1 MSVCLSACLSVLFV
15 PYTLGSE
22 LAKRMRAAEEKLME
36 MTGYKLKIV
45 ERSGTKLEDILHKAD
60 PWQGQYC
67 GREMCLLCQTKKYT
81 GKHLTQDC
89 FRRSL
94 VYETWCISCQ
104 EKELE
109 KIETEAGNDK
119 KRKGEL
125 TKNMKLHKYIGETN
139 RSCFERGR
147 EHLNDFGNLSTK
159 SHMLKHAVEVHKD
172 EEASNLKFGM

>member
-1 MSVCLSACLSVLFV
+1 MKAVLFV

-45 ERSGTKLEDILHKAD
+45 ERSGTKLEEILHKAD
-60 PWQGQYC
+60 PWQGQDC
-67 GREMCLLCQTKKYT
+67 GREMCMLCQTKRYT

-104 EKELE
+104 EKEMD
-109 KIETEAGNDK
+109 KIEIEAERRSRKETEAEQIHWRNK
-119 KRKGEL
+119 PQL
-125 TKNMKLHKYIGETN
+125 
-139 RSCFERGR
+139 F
-147 EHLNDFGNLSTK
+147 
-159 SHMLKHAVEVHKD
+159 
-172 EEASNLKFGM
+172 